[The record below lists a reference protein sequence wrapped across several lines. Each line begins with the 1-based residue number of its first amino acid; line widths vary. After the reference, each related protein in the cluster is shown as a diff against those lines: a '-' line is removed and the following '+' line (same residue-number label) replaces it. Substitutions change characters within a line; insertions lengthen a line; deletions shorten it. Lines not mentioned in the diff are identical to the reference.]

1 MQRQIGIIIIR
12 IGPYRDLEW
21 IPRFAP
27 ASNAAAAA
35 RLSPITPRVE

>member
-27 ASNAAAAA
+27 ASNAAAA